1 MLNLFFFLDMFYNL
15 SQAFITDNNN
25 IRNLSEKPNKCLVAI
40 GLAVPSF
47 YYGTLNNAQN
57 QCGCLP

>member
-1 MLNLFFFLDMFYNL
+1 MFYNL
-15 SQAFITDNNN
+15 SQAYITDNNN

>member
-1 MLNLFFFLDMFYNL
+1 MFYNL
-15 SQAFITDNNN
+15 SQAFITYNNN

-40 GLAVPSF
+40 GLAVSSF